1 MAGAVGKVSS
11 GGQAQP
17 WEGEGPD
24 KKRDTEKV
32 VERRKDGEEKG
43 EGKERISGVHIPFLA
58 PGAAACFQGSGLCS
72 ISNLACLRA

>member
-1 MAGAVGKVSS
+1 MRDKPSQGKGKV
-11 GGQAQP
+11 
-17 WEGEGPD
+17 PD
-24 KKRDTEKV
+24 MKRDSEKA

-58 PGAAACFQGSGLCS
+58 PGTAACFQGSGLCS